1 MHITKSAAAAKSLQS
16 CPTLCDP
23 IDGSPPGFP
32 VPGILQA
39 RTLQWVAISFSSAWK
54 WKVKVKSLSRVR
66 LLAAPWTAAHQAPPS
81 MGFSRQECWS
91 GVPLQSLLMR
101 KFYIITGAKALRFHI
116 KTNLTLQ
123 RLLLNWG
130 NLREGRRTTAK
141 RPAGLRPLWQ
151 STVITDLLGSWT
163 RRAVVESWLQKVPDD
178 ITRLFHHIYGKDKVS
193 FTYHE

>member
-1 MHITKSAAAAKSLQS
+1 MGPAGGNTRSTEQLSSKNKSLKTTCISQS
-16 CPTLCDP
+16 LLLLL
-23 IDGSPPGFP
+23 SRF
-32 VPGILQA
+32 
-39 RTLQWVAISFSSAWK
+39 
-54 WKVKVKSLSRVR
+54 SRVR

-178 ITRLFHHIYGKDKVS
+178 ITRLFHHIYGKDEVS